1 MEGEVTFGSWLKAR
15 RRGLSLTQA
24 KLGQQIGYASE
35 TVRKVE
41 SDELRPSRQMAERL
55 AEALNI
61 APDEQERFIR
71 FARDEKTAN
80 LAPLPAPTAP
90 MLPMPANERTHTL
103 PLPRDPLI
111 GREWELMT
119 VQNLL
124 LRATTGLV
132 TLTGPGGV
140 GKTRLAL
147 EVAAKLQAHFSDGVY
162 FIPLAAI
169 EDPAL
174 VLSSLAQTLGVW
186 EGQGTPLR

>member
-24 KLGQQIGYASE
+24 QLGQQIGYASE

-80 LAPLPAPTAP
+80 LAPLPAPTLVVQ
-90 MLPMPANERTHTL
+90 LPPVPASERSHSL
-103 PLPRDPLI
+103 PLPRDPL
-111 GREWELMT
+111 
-119 VQNLL
+119 
-124 LRATTGLV
+124 
-132 TLTGPGGV
+132 
-140 GKTRLAL
+140 
-147 EVAAKLQAHFSDGVY
+147 
-162 FIPLAAI
+162 
-169 EDPAL
+169 
-174 VLSSLAQTLGVW
+174 
-186 EGQGTPLR
+186 